1 MSTSL
6 KWTQPVWEAAYFF
19 LGGTLTSSVKMSST
33 KHLQDRIADAK
44 HDIESIEMHLVK
56 QNESSISPDQVQGL
70 RGLQEMY
77 RKRIAKLDAE
87 IASVPSLREDG
98 SGSLQGSVQSCMVSP
113 EITSLKGSKV
123 EHL

>member
-1 MSTSL
+1 MSMPNSL
-6 KWTQPVWEAAYFF
+6 V
-19 LGGTLTSSVKMSST
+19 
-33 KHLQDRIADAK
+33 KHLQDRIADAQ

-77 RKRIAKLDAE
+77 RKRIVKLNAE
-87 IASVPSLREDG
+87 IASVPSPNVGL
-98 SGSLQGSVQSCMVSP
+98 P